1 MTTFV
6 KKIDLL
12 LLLPAILLSSL
23 GLLMIYSISFESDPS
38 FFIRQLFYVMLSVV
52 VYLVISRINF
62 KTISHLS
69 YLFYGVII
77 LLLTLTFLIGIEVRG
92 STRWIDL
99 GFITVQG
106 SELAK
111 PTLLL
116 ALAHFLARN
125 SPSHLRN
132 FLASSLVMIIPA
144 ILIIRQP
151 DLSNSLILLSLWL
164 FMMFI
169 SGANLLYLGAS
180 AFAAVVSVPLVW
192 TFVLKSYQKARILTF
207 FNPNLD
213 PLGASYNLVQALI
226 ALGSGQMFGRG
237 LGRGTQSHLDFLPEG
252 RTDFIFAA
260 TGEELGFVGVS
271 LIIVIFAFLI
281 YRILKKGVAAKNLES
296 SLFTF
301 GAAFVLIIQFFIN
314 AGMNMGIFPV
324 SGITLPFVSFGGS
337 SIVSLYVILG
347 LIEVSSRE
355 NNSL

>member
-1 MTTFV
+1 
-6 KKIDLL
+6 
-12 LLLPAILLSSL
+12 
-23 GLLMIYSISFESDPS
+23 
-38 FFIRQLFYVMLSVV
+38 ML
-52 VYLVISRINF
+52 
-62 KTISHLS
+62 
-69 YLFYGVII
+69 
-77 LLLTLTFLIGIEVRG
+77 
-92 STRWIDL
+92 
-99 GFITVQG
+99 
-106 SELAK
+106 
-111 PTLLL
+111 
-116 ALAHFLARN
+116 
-125 SPSHLRN
+125 
-132 FLASSLVMIIPA
+132 IPA

-164 FMMFI
+164 FMVFI

-296 SLFTF
+296 SVFIF
-301 GAAFVLIIQFFIN
+301 GAAFVLITQFFIN